1 MTDTPAPSSSLWTR
15 LITGTRRAVRAV
27 LDVRRQIGI
36 ALVLSIS
43 AGALWAGGV
52 EARAAMRRLL
62 ARSSDQAA
70 QVSPSTGSSQRSGG
84 NGTGTGGGFGQGGS
98 GSGTAGSGS
107 GAIGAI
113 GAIGA
118 GGSVV
123 FATWGD
129 TLTHYVLLTDVAPE
143 APTPESATPTTLAP
157 APTTT
162 AMPTPPAVSTA
173 GPSMSGASTIE
184 VVHVDGTSAMMQVPP
199 KSLRMTIAMAPEQ
212 ALVAEHSDDPVQPI
226 VVVDDQ
232 GVLGAPGHRYV
243 QAMGRLIDTG
253 VLDDGSIGR
262 AAPNDTTSAT
272 TMSEPSDTALPDD
285 SVTVTDERAVIAR
298 LEHTP
303 GVMGVTHLSPGMVQV
318 STNRPMPELVSIA
331 GVRAVRPDSLLVPVA
346 LAASPSLPSAHEAE
360 SASPTPRVLDSNG
373 TVTPVVAIID
383 SGFDLTQPSSAAS
396 AWVNHDEICGNGI
409 DDDNDGLTDD
419 CIGWDFGGN
428 DADVYPEPLDPNRGH
443 GSAVMN
449 VLLRTYGQAHDDG
462 ESGVRVMPLKVSRA
476 RGTVPMSSVAAAID
490 YAVAHGADVVNVSLI
505 TPAGTT
511 RDEAQILE
519 DAIANAEDNNVLVVA
534 AAGNDRA
541 DITVTPT
548 WPASFASDH
557 DNVITV
563 GATAADGTRA
573 SFSNSGAAV
582 TLYAPGVDVEA
593 SSSGTSMPTQ
603 SGTSFAAPAVAAD
616 VAQLVANGP
625 VASLADRRAQVT
637 ALATQGPAGL
647 TIAQHLPPV
656 APTSPVAVGAP
667 SLNPIAPVREGKWQ
681 VTDVPMRHVVT
692 SGGITVRLVG
702 NFPVHNALTVSLV
715 QHGATIARIPAASY
729 GEVLE
734 FTVPATAA
742 TGLVDVVV
750 EFDTNRLHRLQVVRA
765 LALVSPPAPDEPAQ

>member
-1 MTDTPAPSSSLWTR
+1 MTDTSPPSNSLWTR
-15 LITGTRRAVRAV
+15 LIADAHRAVRAV
-27 LDVRRQIGI
+27 VDVRRQIGI
-36 ALVLSIS
+36 AVVLSIS
-43 AGALWAGGV
+43 AGALWVGGV
-52 EARAAMRRLL
+52 EARAAMRRLFE
-62 ARSSDQAA
+62 RSSDQAA
-70 QVSPSTGSSQRSGG
+70 QVSPSTGSSQHGGG

-113 GAIGA
+113 GA

-129 TLTHYVLLTDVAPE
+129 TLTHYVLLTDVAAD
-143 APTPESATPTTLAP
+143 APTPESTTPTTLAT
-157 APTTT
+157 APTST
-162 AMPTPPAVSTA
+162 AIPTPPAVSTA
-173 GPSMSGASTIE
+173 GQSTSGASTME
-184 VVHVDGTSAMMQVPP
+184 VVHVDGSSAMMQVPP

-212 ALVAEHSDDPVQPI
+212 ALVAEHNNDPVQPI

-272 TMSEPSDTALPDD
+272 TPSATSDNAAPDD
-285 SVTVTDERAVIAR
+285 SVTDTDERAVIAR

-303 GVMGVTHLSPGMVQV
+303 GVMGVTHLTPGMVQV

-346 LAASPSLPSAHEAE
+346 VAASPSLPSVHEAE
-360 SASPTPRVLDSNG
+360 TASPTPRVLDSNG

-383 SGFDLTQPSSAAS
+383 SGFDLGQPSFAAS
-396 AWVNHDEICGNGI
+396 AWVNHDETCGNGI

-449 VLLRTYGQAHDDG
+449 VLLRTYGQARGDS
-462 ESGVRVMPLKVSRA
+462 ESGIRVMPLKVSRA

-548 WPASFASDH
+548 WPASFATDH

-563 GATAADGTRA
+563 GAIAADGTRA
-573 SFSNSGAAV
+573 TFSNSGTAI

-593 SSSGTSMPTQ
+593 ASSGSATPAQ

-616 VAQLVANGP
+616 VAQLVANAP
-625 VASLADRRAQVT
+625 SASLADRRAQVM
-637 ALATQGPAGL
+637 ALATEGPAGP

-656 APTSPVAVGAP
+656 ASASPVAVGAP
-667 SLNPIAPVREGKWQ
+667 SLNPIAPVLDGKWH
-681 VTDVPMRHVVT
+681 VTDVPMRHIVT
-692 SGGITVRLVG
+692 SGGVTVRLVG

-750 EFDTNRLHRLQVVRA
+750 EFDTNRLHRLQVARA
-765 LALVSPPAPDEPAQ
+765 LALVSPQSPDEPAS